1 MTNILRNTPPKKPIN
16 APDATLIGLKTELSL
31 LSKKAPINA
40 PIKGPKTIPKGK
52 IKIPTSRP
60 IVVPLIAF
68 FPPPNRFTPY
78 I

>member
-1 MTNILRNTPPKKPIN
+1 MLQTQL
-16 APDATLIGLKTELSL
+16 LIGLKTELSL

-40 PIKGPKTIPKGK
+40 PIKGPKTIPNGK

-68 FPPPNRFTPY
+68 FLRQIVLRHISEANSPV
-78 I
+78 